1 MKPTKKLAKLTFN
14 KEVLRTLT
22 SDELAKVDGGY
33 MVECAGRTYAGSG
46 CSSQG
51 GKCVYVP

>member
-22 SDELAKVDGGY
+22 SDELAKVDGGAL
-33 MVECAGRTYAGSG
+33 VACAGRTYAGSG
-46 CSSQG
+46 CSSLAS
-51 GKCVYVP
+51 KCWQVP